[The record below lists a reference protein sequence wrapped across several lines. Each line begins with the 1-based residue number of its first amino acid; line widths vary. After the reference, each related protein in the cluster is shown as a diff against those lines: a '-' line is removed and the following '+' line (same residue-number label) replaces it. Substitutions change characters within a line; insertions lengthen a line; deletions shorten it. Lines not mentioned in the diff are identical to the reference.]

1 MRNGSPDAGPPS
13 WPWPPD
19 SGGLPKESG
28 GSPGSAASQVHVA
41 GGRGMALL
49 WPPGSSWTPGQEALL
64 TALMVVL
71 MLATV
76 VGNAFVILAFAVD
89 RGLRTH
95 ANFFFLN
102 LAIADL
108 LVGGFCIPLYVPYVL
123 TGEWRL
129 GRGLCKLWL
138 VMDYLLCTAS
148 VFNIVLISFDR
159 FLSVTRAVSYRA
171 QQCMPRRAVLKMLAV
186 WLAAFLLYG
195 PAIIAWEHV
204 AGRSVVPQ
212 GECYA
217 EFYYN
222 WYFLIV
228 ASTFEFFTPLLSV
241 AYFNLMIYS
250 NIRRRRRT
258 RRDPTVATRQQHP
271 PPPPPP
277 PPPRPGVPAAIGRT
291 RASPAVPESTPAR
304 CFSSKKVPRIRESRG
319 RRRRIPPRA
328 SGTRGAV
335 AARVHVAPRGRPRC
349 PRSRENGRRRAPL
362 LVRSVEVDVSLS
374 LAQTRRTICARRG
387 EATSSAAASVASS
400 AAGRVARLGT
410 PRANVVGLCVNREPL
425 SGLQGLEEKDRGLV
439 PGGDFPGLCAEQ
451 RRYGATRPRL
461 PHSADASVRLSR
473 DKRVAKSLAII
484 VCVFAMCW
492 APYTLLMIIRA
503 ACRSRCV
510 DDRLYEFSFWLLW
523 LNSAVNPVLYPL
535 CHVRFK
541 RAFLRI
547 LCQRKFKVEPQVV
560 ARMRCRVG

>member
-1 MRNGSPDAGPPS
+1 MRNGSQDAGPQS

-19 SGGLPKESG
+19 SGGLPNESG

-41 GGRGMALL
+41 GGRGMALP

-250 NIRRRRRT
+250 NIRRRRRNT
-258 RRDPTVATRQQHP
+258 PRPNRCDEAAALAAATVAATSARCP
-271 PPPPPP
+271 GRDRPDEGF
-277 PPPRPGVPAAIGRT
+277 PRGAGVHTSAVFFVQE
-291 RASPAVPESTPAR
+291 SPADQRVQRAAADFSPRKRHARRGGSAGPRRATWTPEVLSLAGDRP
-304 CFSSKKVPRIRESRG
+304 SKG
-319 RRRRIPPRA
+319 D
-328 SGTRGAV
+328 
-335 AARVHVAPRGRPRC
+335 APRKEC
-349 PRSRENGRRRAPL
+349 P
-362 LVRSVEVDVSLS
+362 VDVSLS

-387 EATSSAAASVASS
+387 EASSSAAASVASS
-400 AAGRVARLGT
+400 AAGRVARLGK

>member
-1 MRNGSPDAGPPS
+1 
-13 WPWPPD
+13 PPD
-19 SGGLPKESG
+19 SGGLPNESG
-28 GSPGSAASQVHVA
+28 GAPGSAASQVHVA
-41 GGRGMALL
+41 GGRGMAML
-49 WPPGSSWTPGQEALL
+49 WPPGSSWTPGQKALL

-76 VGNAFVILAFAVD
+76 VGNALVILAFAVD

-108 LVGGFCIPLYVPYVL
+108 LAGAACTHAPSSKQGRMPLREGGTQLGLLNPIMICNGRVYFVLCIPVAVPQ
-123 TGEWRL
+123 
-129 GRGLCKLWL
+129 
-138 VMDYLLCTAS
+138 
-148 VFNIVLISFDR
+148 
-159 FLSVTRAVSYRA
+159 VSYRA
-171 QQCMPRRAVLKMLAV
+171 QQCMTRRAVLKMLAV

-204 AGRSVVPQ
+204 VGRSVVPQ

-250 NIRRRRRT
+250 NIRRRRNT
-258 RRDPTVATRQQHP
+258 
-271 PPPPPP
+271 
-277 PPPRPGVPAAIGRT
+277 PRPDRP
-291 RASPAVPESTPAR
+291 
-304 CFSSKKVPRIRESRG
+304 RESRG
-319 RRRRIPPRA
+319 PESPEVGGGFSPA
-328 SGTRGAV
+328 Q
-335 AARVHVAPRGRPRC
+335 AAREARGQRGSTPRHVDAPGALARGR
-349 PRSRENGRRRAPL
+349 SAVEGRR
-362 LVRSVEVDVSLS
+362 SS
-374 LAQTRRTICARRG
+374 G
-387 EATSSAAASVASS
+387 EASSSAAASVASS

-410 PRANVVGLCVNREPL
+410 PRANVVGLCVNQEAL
-425 SGLQGLEEKDRGLV
+425 SGLQRLEEKGR
-439 PGGDFPGLCAEQ
+439 CADQ
-451 RRYGATRPRL
+451 RSL
-461 PHSADASVRLSR
+461 RLSR

-492 APYTLLMIIRA
+492 TPYTLLMIIRA
-503 ACRSRCV
+503 ACRSQCV

-547 LCQRKFKVEPQVV
+547 LCQRKFKVEP
-560 ARMRCRVG
+560 

>member
-1 MRNGSPDAGPPS
+1 MRNGTPDAGLPS

-19 SGGLPKESG
+19 SGGLPNESG
-28 GSPGSAASQVHVA
+28 GAPGSAASQVHVA
-41 GGRGMALL
+41 GGRGMAML
-49 WPPGSSWTPGQEALL
+49 WPPGSSWTPGQKALL

-76 VGNAFVILAFAVD
+76 VGNALVILAFAVD

-108 LVGGFCIPLYVPYVL
+108 LVGSFCIPLYVPYVL

-171 QQCMPRRAVLKMLAV
+171 QQCMTRRAVLKMLAV

-250 NIRRRRRT
+250 NIRRRRRNT
-258 RRDPTVATRQQHP
+258 PRPDRCDEAAPSVAAAAAAATSARCPGGDRPDEGFPCGAGVHTSAVFFVQESPADQRVQRSVAGS
-271 PPPPPP
+271 
-277 PPPRPGVPAAIGRT
+277 PPRKRHARRGGSAGPR
-291 RASPAVPESTPAR
+291 RATWTPQV
-304 CFSSKKVPRIRESRG
+304 SSLAGDRPSKG
-319 RRRRIPPRA
+319 D
-328 SGTRGAV
+328 
-335 AARVHVAPRGRPRC
+335 APRKECR
-349 PRSRENGRRRAPL
+349 
-362 LVRSVEVDVSLS
+362 VDVSMS

-387 EATSSAAASVASS
+387 EASSSAAASVASS

-410 PRANVVGLCVNREPL
+410 PRANVVGLCVNQEAL
-425 SGLQGLEEKDRGLV
+425 SGLQRLEEKGR
-439 PGGDFPGLCAEQ
+439 CADQ

-461 PHSADASVRLSR
+461 PHSADPSLRLSR

-492 APYTLLMIIRA
+492 TPYTLLMIIRA
-503 ACRSRCV
+503 ACRSQCV

-560 ARMRCRVG
+560 ARLRC